1 MAPDNED
8 VSHRDFIGENE
19 SLPPPVW
26 GGAVS
31 ADISI
36 LFISPVTT
44 VQRRTTR
51 RCRRVLY
58 LTRDS
63 KARHSCASP
72 NPAVTTNA
80 STDFKP
86 GRSRRNAMNHDPRH
100 FAAQLEELKASV
112 LTMGGLAEERLRVAL
127 RALIDRNHV
136 VLADVVSG
144 DSRINKLQIEID
156 DRCFK
161 LFALYQP
168 VAVDLR
174 TIVSALKI
182 NDDLERVGDL
192 VVNLGEAAQRYL
204 LHPPVK
210 PLIDLPRMGE
220 LALKMLR
227 EALDAFVSK
236 DVSAARRVLMEDD
249 WLDAL
254 KDQILRELLT
264 FMLGDSR
271 TIEPGMDLILM
282 SRHLERVGDHAT
294 NIAED
299 VIFIVEARDV
309 RHRRTMPVT
318 VERRN
323 TSDTAPV

>member
-31 ADISI
+31 ADISRR
-36 LFISPVTT
+36 FISPVTT

-51 RCRRVLY
+51 RCRGVLY

-63 KARHSCASP
+63 KARHSCASH

-86 GRSRRNAMNHDPRH
+86 GRSRRNAMSHDPRH

-144 DSRINKLQIEID
+144 DSRIDELQIEID
-156 DRCFK
+156 DRCFT
-161 LFALYQP
+161 LLALYQP

-192 VVNLGEAAQRYL
+192 VVNIGEAAQRYL

-236 DVSAARRVLMEDD
+236 DVSR
-249 WLDAL
+249 
-254 KDQILRELLT
+254 
-264 FMLGDSR
+264 GPS
-271 TIEPGMDLILM
+271 G
-282 SRHLERVGDHAT
+282 
-294 NIAED
+294 AE
-299 VIFIVEARDV
+299 AG
-309 RHRRTMPVT
+309 
-318 VERRN
+318 
-323 TSDTAPV
+323 